1 MPPELNN
8 ACKMQQKQN
17 RIDTLYNQIEKKSDP
32 DTMSLINEYVDL
44 QIEIEK
50 DCNQ

>member
-1 MPPELNN
+1 MSQIPSEKEFKEMCERSEELY
-8 ACKMQQKQN
+8 
-17 RIDTLYNQIEKKSDP
+17 DLIEKKTDG
-32 DTMSLINEYVDL
+32 DTMILINEYSDL